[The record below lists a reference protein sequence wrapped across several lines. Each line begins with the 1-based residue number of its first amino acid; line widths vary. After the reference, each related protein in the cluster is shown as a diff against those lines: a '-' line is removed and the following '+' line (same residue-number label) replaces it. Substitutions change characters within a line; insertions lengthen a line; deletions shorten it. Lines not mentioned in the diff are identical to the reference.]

1 MNIKKKIS
9 RRGLLASGTGLALAQ
24 VLSANNQLEGSVQKP
39 REVSVYEAIGVKHV
53 INATGT
59 VTTLGGSLM
68 PPEVVAAW
76 SDAAKHFVDLADL
89 QDKVGA
95 RIAQL
100 IG

>member
-1 MNIKKKIS
+1 MKKTQETDKVS
-9 RRGLLASGTGLALAQ
+9 RRGVLKTGAGLALGG
-24 VLSANNQLEGSVQKP
+24 VLGSADSLPAAPPSGTK
-39 REVSVYEAIGVKHV
+39 SVYEAIGVKHL

-76 SDAAKHFVDLADL
+76 SDTAKHFVDLFEL

-95 RIAQL
+95 QGAA
-100 IG
+100 